1 MRKHGCLKGAVRGA
15 LGFTLVELMIA
26 MTLGLGLMTLMV
38 GTIDNIQRAS
48 RISAEATEAVERG
61 YFVMDA
67 MDHWVAE
74 TSPLP
79 FELGLSVNTAV
90 EASTLADTD
99 PAGRFSLITPA
110 TRTTSAERESAF
122 VELNLDALEEL
133 LASGAFEGDLHSI
146 DPCQNP
152 TMGALP
158 LAIAGIGV
166 LEPTGWPCIPQS
178 HLEVSAPALL
188 FERRLPCHGTCNDAG
203 FYVAPLFC
211 IEDQQSGDSK
221 FKTDN
226 SGDAYSADVYLAG
239 ASSEGAEFESDDFFG
254 DLGAVSESELGELL
268 EHEVVWLAAG
278 KDRHYCFANGTA
290 RSLHRSLVYVRNY
303 SWRVGD
309 GISAVMVRE
318 LAREPEARWLRS
330 SMLAHGIEGWQID
343 CVLGCVEVG
352 GLGGGAL
359 LAGAIDLRFTVD
371 SRAQSIVIQRA
382 LAPRIP

>member
-1 MRKHGCLKGAVRGA
+1 
-15 LGFTLVELMIA
+15 
-26 MTLGLGLMTLMV
+26 
-38 GTIDNIQRAS
+38 
-48 RISAEATEAVERG
+48 
-61 YFVMDA
+61 MDA
-67 MDHWVAE
+67 MAHWVAE

-79 FELGLSVNTAV
+79 FERGLSVNAGV
-90 EASTLADTD
+90 ESSTLADTD
-99 PAGRFSLITPA
+99 LAGRFSLTALA
-110 TRTTSAERESAF
+110 TRTTSAERESSF

-133 LASGAFEGDLHSI
+133 LASGAFEGDLQSI
-146 DPCQNP
+146 DPCQTP

-166 LEPTGWPCIPQS
+166 LEPTGWPCIPQR

-268 EHEVVWLAAG
+268 EYEVVWLAAA
-278 KDRHYCFANGTA
+278 KDRPYCFANGTA

-303 SWRVGD
+303 SWQVGD

-359 LAGAIDLRFTVD
+359 LAGAVGLMFTVD
-371 SRAQSIVIQRA
+371 SRAQSLVIQRA